1 MKTILCVLLLALTTL
16 PAFSQN
22 NTFVNQYLDL
32 RKDAA
37 AGEIN
42 TLTISGRAYLQQIK
56 DSIAPDCPPDERKKI
71 AYLLQQIETVTLVG
85 DCNFP
90 DSNRASG
97 LEIQQLIDRQ
107 EALLSYHHGN
117 AMNVRLLTDGG
128 ENIQDFTVIFG
139 VGEPFALFND
149 SLYTSKMGVVA
160 IDVNSKLSVS
170 ISGTPIELEGPA
182 VFAIVHMHFKRPIT
196 PDDFNLLIK
205 NTLKDGMQNNH
216 KGEQAIAAKG
226 IKAKKEPVAF
236 SVMHNGKELFFKGD
250 QVIVLTQEKP
260 QGSKSILSQISGT
273 TLVAPPDGSGYSGDI
288 VIPWHVTHNG
298 TTYPV
303 VAIGAHAFQK
313 SAVTSVVLPEGVRA
327 IALLAFDNCENLK
340 TVHLPNSLTS
350 IGLAAFQG
358 CKKLERIT
366 LPPHLFHI
374 DGFAFSGCFALN
386 SVTLPESVTHLGE
399 YAFALCSI
407 KEFHFPE
414 LQTLASGILSNCKE
428 LERVTLPAAVTKIDE
443 SVLFNN
449 PALKQITI
457 RATEP
462 PALEK
467 VFFWSKE
474 QVTVNVPAAAIEKY
488 KQAPVW
494 KELHLAVD

>member
-1 MKTILCVLLLALTTL
+1 MKTILCVLLLALATL

-42 TLTISGRAYLQQIK
+42 TLTISGKSYLQQIK

-90 DSNRASG
+90 DSSRASG

-139 VGEPFALFND
+139 VGEPFALFSD
-149 SLYTSKMGVVA
+149 SLDTSKMGVVA

-170 ISGTPIELEGPA
+170 ISGTPIELEGPS
-182 VFAIVHMHFKRPIT
+182 VCAIVNMRFKKPIT

-205 NTLKDGMQNNH
+205 NTLTDNKEN
-216 KGEQAIAAKG
+216 KGEHLFAAKA
-226 IKAKKEPVAF
+226 IKARKEPVAF

-250 QVIVLTQEKP
+250 QAIVLTQENP
-260 QGSKSILSQISGT
+260 QGSKAFPSQISGT
-273 TLVAPPDGSGYSGDI
+273 ILIAPPNGSKYRGDI
-288 VIPWHVTHNG
+288 VIPSHVSHNG
-298 TTYPV
+298 ITYPV
-303 VAIGAHAFQK
+303 VTIGASAFQE

-457 RATEP
+457 QATEP

-474 QVTVNVPAAAIEKY
+474 QVTVNVPAASIEKY
-488 KQAPVW
+488 QQAPVW
-494 KELHLAVD
+494 KELHLAVN

>member
-1 MKTILCVLLLALTTL
+1 MKTVLCVIVLALAAL

-37 AGEIN
+37 AGEIKIR
-42 TLTISGRAYLQQIK
+42 TISGKKYHRHNK
-56 DSIAPDCPPDERKKI
+56 DAIAPDCPPDQRKKVI
-71 AYLLQQIETVTLVG
+71 DLMQQIEIVTLVG

-97 LEIQQLIDRQ
+97 LEILQLIDRQ
-107 EALLSYHHGN
+107 EELLSYRLGD
-117 AMNVRLLTDGG
+117 AMNMWLLTDGG
-128 ENIQDFTVIFG
+128 ENITDFSVVFG
-139 VGEPFALFND
+139 VGEPFALFSD
-149 SLYTSKMGVVA
+149 SLQTPKMGVVA
-160 IDVNSKLSVS
+160 IDDNSKLSVS
-170 ISGTPIELEGPA
+170 MTGTPIELEGPS
-182 VFAIVHMHFKRPIT
+182 VCAIVNMRFKKPIT

-205 NTLKDGMQNNH
+205 NTLTDNKEN
-216 KGEQAIAAKG
+216 KGEHLFAAKA
-226 IKAKKEPVAF
+226 IKARKEPVAF

-250 QVIVLTQEKP
+250 QAIVLTQENP
-260 QGSKSILSQISGT
+260 QGSKAFPSQISGT
-273 TLVAPPDGSGYSGDI
+273 MLIAPPNGSKYRGDI
-288 VIPWHVTHNG
+288 VIPSHVSHNG
-298 TTYPV
+298 ITYPV
-303 VAIGAHAFQK
+303 VTIGASAFQE
-313 SAVTSVVLPEGVRA
+313 SAVTSVVLPEGVRN
-327 IALLAFDNCENLK
+327 IERYAFDGCENLK
-340 TVHLPNSLTS
+340 TITLPDSLTA
-350 IGLAAFQG
+350 IGRAAFQG

-374 DGFAFSGCFALN
+374 GGFAFSGCFALN
-386 SVTLPESVTHLGE
+386 SVSVPKSVTAIGE
-399 YAFALCSI
+399 YAFAVCSM

-414 LQTLASGILSNCKE
+414 IETLAGGVLSNCKD

-457 RATEP
+457 LATEP

-488 KQAPVW
+488 RQAPVW
-494 KELHLAVD
+494 KELHLAVN